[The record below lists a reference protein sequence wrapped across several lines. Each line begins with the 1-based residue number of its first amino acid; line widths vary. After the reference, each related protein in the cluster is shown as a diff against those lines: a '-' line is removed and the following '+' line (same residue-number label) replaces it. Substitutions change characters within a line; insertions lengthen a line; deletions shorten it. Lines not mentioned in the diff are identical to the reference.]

1 MTNTQEIT
9 ERNFKKSFSDWY
21 DKYYKLLLVIPIIL
35 FLLSLFYLGYMY
47 QKTGNF
53 VEKDISLTGGTSI
66 TIQGDT
72 SESFESQLKGSFP
85 DISVRKLTDLRT
97 GETTSFI
104 VETSTTPEEIK
115 TEIERILSYKLD
127 EKNSYIEF
135 TGSSLSLSFYKQLI
149 IALVISFILM
159 SIVVFF
165 LFKTFIPSIAVIF
178 AALADII
185 MSLAIVNVIGLKLSA
200 AGIAA
205 FLMLVG
211 YSVDTDILLTTR
223 ALKRRDLALNKRLF
237 GAFKTGVLM
246 TLTALIAV
254 SPIFFISTGI
264 PDSFRQIF
272 IILAIGLSADLINTW
287 LTNAS
292 IIKWYCE
299 VKKI

>member
-115 TEIERILSYKLD
+115 PEIERILSYKLD
-127 EKNSYIEF
+127 EKNSNIEF

-149 IALVISFILM
+149 TALIISFIL
-159 SIVVFF
+159 
-165 LFKTFIPSIAVIF
+165 
-178 AALADII
+178 
-185 MSLAIVNVIGLKLSA
+185 
-200 AGIAA
+200 
-205 FLMLVG
+205 
-211 YSVDTDILLTTR
+211 
-223 ALKRRDLALNKRLF
+223 
-237 GAFKTGVLM
+237 
-246 TLTALIAV
+246 
-254 SPIFFISTGI
+254 
-264 PDSFRQIF
+264 
-272 IILAIGLSADLINTW
+272 
-287 LTNAS
+287 
-292 IIKWYCE
+292 E
-299 VKKI
+299 